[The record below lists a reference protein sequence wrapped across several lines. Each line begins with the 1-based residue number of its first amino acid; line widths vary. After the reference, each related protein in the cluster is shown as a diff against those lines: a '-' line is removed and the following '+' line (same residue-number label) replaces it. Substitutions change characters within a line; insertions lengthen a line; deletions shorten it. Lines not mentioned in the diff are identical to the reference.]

1 MVDWKTVFIT
11 AIIVVVLVVI
21 IALHVRASHPQM
33 FAAYCDKAQESLH
46 CDCARTEAS
55 RVGYADSLP
64 LCPDRY
70 VGQTPFGDPRGP
82 RACRSPMYNP
92 FWPPYGAAGEYKTP
106 GGVVDI
112 PISRMIGD
120 HVPPE

>member
-1 MVDWKTVFIT
+1 MVDWKTMIVGAIV
-11 AIIVVVLVVI
+11 AIIVLI
-21 IALHVRASHPQM
+21 LIMYHMRTSHPQ
-33 FAAYCDKAQESLH
+33 ENLH

-55 RVGYADSLP
+55 RVGYASSLP

-92 FWPPYGAAGEYKTP
+92 FWPPFGAAGDYPTP
-106 GGVVDI
+106 SDVVDI